1 MSDVPVTPVYGL
13 PHERGVTLPG
23 RTLTGGPTGDDPI
36 LAEAVEAEVERVDGD
51 VVDLQQAIAALP
63 RVVDQ
68 GEITEPTSNSGI
80 NIPVPSGEFIQ
91 LRLTLR
97 GHCSALTQVGIR
109 INDDS
114 TNMYLSG
121 RVTRRASD
129 GEVTDTHHNDSGSM
143 FLLGEWSTLSA
154 NNAVIDFFNTHDSQ
168 FISHQARV
176 ARMSTNPVNHRISD
190 AWGRITESRLLT
202 HINVRTNTVGEGYN
216 NLFWQLVGIPSP

>member
-1 MSDVPVTPVYGL
+1 MSDMPTTPVYGL

-23 RTLTGGPTGDDPI
+23 RTLTGGPTGEDPI
-36 LAEAVEAEVERVDGD
+36 LAEAVEAE
-51 VVDLQQAIAALP
+51 LIALRGQLESLRQEVAQMPQILD
-63 RVVDQ
+63 R
-68 GEITEPTSNSGI
+68 GSITESTDNTGI

-109 INDDS
+109 INGDS
-114 TNMYLSG
+114 TIVHLSG

-176 ARMSTNPVNHRISD
+176 ARMSTNPVYHRISD
-190 AWGRITESRLLT
+190 AWGRITESLLLT
-202 HINVRTNTVGEGYN
+202 HINVRTNTVGWGYN